1 MKEIL
6 TMANPK
12 FNYDNPDFYDA
23 IYTLASRGCTDAEI
37 ARGLEDLAG
46 TPRSSYPDDIWP
58 NLPKL
63 DPDTFGRMK
72 SGKYKPWQDDGT
84 AEERSVRINR
94 VLARARDKILMAL
107 RGKTIQLAMG
117 QVKTKVVVSHQI
129 RKKCE
134 CNGKKEDCQ
143 ICGGS
148 GWYFCNDKQI
158 VEEREQT
165 CAPST
170 QMLALLLHHYDP
182 EWRRVEL
189 MRKDENPERDTQ
201 VTGIDIQV
209 VFNDKKD
216 LELQDNTNKSIDHG
230 CI

>member
-1 MKEIL
+1 
-6 TMANPK
+6 MANPK

-72 SGKYKPWQDDGT
+72 SGKYKPWQDDRT
-84 AEERSVRINR
+84 AEERSIRINR
-94 VLARARDKILMAL
+94 VLARARDKITMAL

-143 ICGGS
+143 
-148 GWYFCNDKQI
+148 
-158 VEEREQT
+158 EQT